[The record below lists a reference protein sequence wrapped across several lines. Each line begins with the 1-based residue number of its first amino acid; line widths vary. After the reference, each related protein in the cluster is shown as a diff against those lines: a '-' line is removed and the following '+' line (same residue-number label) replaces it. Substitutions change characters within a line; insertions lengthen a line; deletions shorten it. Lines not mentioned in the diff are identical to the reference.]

1 MKLYPNRDTLDKYNI
16 DALETYKYKENNTTL
31 VWSSEGVIQIHKNKM
46 NRLQVVDIP
55 IQTLR
60 IGNIE
65 FTCDESK
72 FIVDCE
78 WFQIPTKHIIEK
90 VNKTFYRLREGALV
104 ELVVETST
112 YHDSMEIANTN
123 TIPLVQIY
131 FVLKNNLLSHGVE
144 EDIHSFLDILKS
156 NSS

>member
-16 DALETYKYKENNTTL
+16 DAVETYKYKENNTTL

-65 FTCDESK
+65 LICDESK

-78 WFQIPTKHIIEK
+78 WFQIPTKQNIGELKTIEIMI
-90 VNKTFYRLREGALV
+90 
-104 ELVVETST
+104 
-112 YHDSMEIANTN
+112 H
-123 TIPLVQIY
+123 
-131 FVLKNNLLSHGVE
+131 LKLY
-144 EDIHSFLDILKS
+144 LKI
-156 NSS
+156 

>member
-16 DALETYKYKENNTTL
+16 DAVKTYKYKENNTTL

-112 YHDSMEIANTN
+112 YHNSLENTN
-123 TIPLVQIY
+123 TIPLVQFY
-131 FVLKNNLLSHGVE
+131 FVLKKNLLSHGVE
-144 EDIHSFLDILKS
+144 EDIHSFFDILKS